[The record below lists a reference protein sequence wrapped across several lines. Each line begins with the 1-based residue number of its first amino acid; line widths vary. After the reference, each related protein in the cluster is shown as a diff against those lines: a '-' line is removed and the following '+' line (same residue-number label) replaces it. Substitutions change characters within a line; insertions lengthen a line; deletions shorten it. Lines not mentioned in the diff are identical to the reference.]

1 MDKNVLQEILEREA
15 CRKNGGMCESYN
27 YCKFCKEPKIIDR
40 ISDTP
45 CADAYIDMKDVTN
58 VLKKHQDDKE
68 YIKVNT
74 EKIKIWRKELNEK
87 WNDDDYLNEWYSDL
101 KSCDTFG
108 MPKRKGGVYSVL
120 ENETINRENIRK
132 KISDFI
138 ELEEERLRGVKRRY
152 YILEKALDSLSEKDR
167 FIIDCKYGKSKL
179 SFNDTIL
186 SYKKKYNHEFSIDQ
200 IKKKMAVIKRKIFEK
215 ICKK

>member
-1 MDKNVLQEILEREA
+1 MDKNVLQEILERKKKK
-15 CRKNGGMCESYN
+15 KNGGMCESYN

-40 ISDTP
+40 IGDTP

-58 VLKKHQDDKE
+58 MLKKHQDDKE

-108 MPKRKGGVYSVL
+108 MKKRKGGVYSVL

>member
-45 CADAYIDMKDVTN
+45 CADAYIDMKDVTDM
-58 VLKKHQDDKE
+58 LKKHTEDKK
-68 YIKVNT
+68 YIKVNSD
-74 EKIKIWRKELNEK
+74 KIKIWKKQLKEK
-87 WNDDDYLNEWYSDL
+87 WNDDDFLNEWYSDL
-101 KSCDTFG
+101 NSNDTFG
-108 MPKRKGGVYSVL
+108 MPKKKGGTYSIL
-120 ENETINRENIRK
+120 EKEILHRENIRK
-132 KISDFI
+132 KILIFI

-152 YILEKALDSLSEKDR
+152 YILEKALESLSEKDK
-167 FIIDCKYGKSKL
+167 FIIDCKYSKTKL
-179 SFNDTIL
+179 SYNDTII
-186 SYKKKYNHEFSIDQ
+186 SYKKKYGHEFTIDQ
-200 IKKKMAVIKRKIFEK
+200 IKKKMADIKKQIFKK